1 MSCFSVLPIPSF
13 LDNSSLEL
21 GVTFRLRDAKNPV
34 ASICADMPVATAAMS
49 NICADMHVAT
59 APCVIMWRLL
69 LWERAHKLW
78 LFKMSSFQ

>member
-21 GVTFRLRDAKNPV
+21 GVTFKLRDAKKPV

-49 NICADMHVAT
+49 NICADMHVAI